1 MRTHGEKIKL
11 LQRAAE
17 KALTAPLR
25 GGEGEA
31 HVALGGARLAT
42 RDDDVERPAH
52 VALDQR
58 RDRLAHT
65 HKVGAPHGPDGD
77 QGVPGPEGVRVRVRV
92 WVRVWVRV
100 RVRVR
105 VRVGVGVRVGV
116 RVRVYP

>member
-1 MRTHGEKIKL
+1 M
-11 LQRAAE
+11 
-17 KALTAPLR
+17 
-25 GGEGEA
+25 
-31 HVALGGARLAT
+31 ALGGARLAT

-92 WVRVWVRV
+92 WVRVRV

-105 VRVGVGVRVGV
+105 ARVRGRGRGRARV
-116 RVRVYP
+116 RVR

>member
-1 MRTHGEKIKL
+1 MARSVQIYTFNL

-25 GGEGEA
+25 RGEGEA

-65 HKVGAPHGPDGD
+65 HKVGAPHRPDGD
-77 QGVPGPEGVRVRVRV
+77 QGVPGPEGVRS
-92 WVRVWVRV
+92 
-100 RVRVR
+100 
-105 VRVGVGVRVGV
+105 GSGSGSGLG
-116 RVRVYP
+116 